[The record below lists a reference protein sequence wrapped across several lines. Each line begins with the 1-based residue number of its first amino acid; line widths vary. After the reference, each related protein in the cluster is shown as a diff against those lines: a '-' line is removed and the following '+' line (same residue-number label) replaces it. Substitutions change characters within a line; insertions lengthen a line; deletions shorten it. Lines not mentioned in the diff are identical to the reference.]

1 MKIYTINKTVFGNMP
16 TPSPGLGTFAPA
28 AVHPIYA
35 MKQGSGSGKCSGI
48 LHSIQIKP
56 PKVGLGCGIP
66 PKYIN
71 FSVSK

>member
-16 TPSPGLGTFAPA
+16 TPNHGLGTFAPA

-35 MKQGSGSGKCSGI
+35 MKQGSGSGKCSSI

-66 PKYIN
+66 PKYIK
-71 FSVSK
+71 FDC